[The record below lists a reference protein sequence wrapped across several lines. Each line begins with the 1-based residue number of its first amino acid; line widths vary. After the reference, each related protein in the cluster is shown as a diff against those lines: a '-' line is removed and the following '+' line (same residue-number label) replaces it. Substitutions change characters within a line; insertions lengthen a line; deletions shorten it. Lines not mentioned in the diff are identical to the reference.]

1 MRRGKFIR
9 FAKTEEKLIISLEIG
24 EMQNPY
30 LLLGNDETVCTH
42 DDDSDGQSVT
52 LKDHTHIP
60 IIGESQGLSAERAL
74 VTCRSV
80 DSRTTSDYGQ
90 VSLSRAYSHSNDQRR
105 SCLTETKAP
114 GYKQVCH
121 LRRAIFRSEEHT

>member
-30 LLLGNDETVCTH
+30 LLLGNDETVCTD

-60 IIGESQGLSAERAL
+60 IIGESQG
-74 VTCRSV
+74 
-80 DSRTTSDYGQ
+80 
-90 VSLSRAYSHSNDQRR
+90 QRR
-105 SCLTETKAP
+105 
-114 GYKQVCH
+114 
-121 LRRAIFRSEEHT
+121 